1 MTNSS
6 PKLKQSQK
14 TKKASEQRRKHCQA
28 LQQYAERNAETLR
41 EKAKERMRRLRTAH
55 AAQNK
60 SSDRS
65 LADFDYR
72 ERKRRQKYIEN
83 YGGRSYH
90 QFYYPLLEFFGEG
103 NLAGVTIIDETK
115 HCRSKKFKL
124 EITEEYEDAKQRF
137 QLGKKPKCF
146 FYLVREP
153 LAGEKAAIYSLK
165 SAAENALPRTGSF
178 EIVRCK
184 TIAQAVY
191 EWCRWCQDA
200 HLTCDLTYLT
210 NIHRTLQHCSAPP
223 PTPADSAV
231 YVPGSESEEEEVP
244 RATHPTHPTRRW
256 VREVTPDSGGYCVL
270 PDAERP
276 IILPIDNKAAKK
288 LGIGMDGIKAEVG
301 SGTMRIK
308 REGGT
313 ARVKHEG
320 IGADGVKVEA
330 GSGTVRIK
338 RKGGTM
344 RVKCAGGAVG
354 VNRKVE
360 GGMDHEGDG
369 TRLEAGATPSK
380 HRRGV
385 STPVPLFDEDSPP
398 PRSSLR
404 VPSHHTAWSVS
415 SRQPL
420 NTPMPLFEEDSPP
433 TSPRPGASHSI
444 PAASPP
450 SPPSHMTPARVV
462 SAAHAAAASHAPSI
476 AAAAVSHAPSIADAV
491 SRTLATNT
499 DVSRAPSIAAAVSSR
514 TPAVNAAISRSSTT
528 LWGSTSVSN
537 DIFVGDFAGCSSHLP
552 LDKFCLV
559 GFCVD
564 ERFWGQRMG
573 GLESRRKVGGR
584 IECVRVWSCI
594 LQPFQQCVDCSLIPI
609 HCCHW
614 PLLLQFHQQKFFRS
628 MDMAMASMDQN
639 DVVVI
644 VSSAVEM
651 AAAIEKGKK
660 VDRGEDVNMEE

>member
-1 MTNSS
+1 MTTSS

-14 TKKASEQRRKHCQA
+14 TKKASEQRRKRRQA

-41 EKAKERMRRLRTAH
+41 EKAKERMRRLHTAH
-55 AAQNK
+55 TAQNK

-103 NLAGVTIIDETK
+103 NLTGVTIIDETK
-115 HCRSKKFKL
+115 HRRSKKFKL
-124 EITEEYEDAKQRF
+124 EITEEYEDAKRRF
-137 QLGKKPKCF
+137 QLGKKPKHF

-165 SAAENALPRTGSF
+165 SAAENTLPWTGSF

-191 EWCRWCQDA
+191 EWHRWCQDA
-200 HLTCDLTYLT
+200 HLTCDLTYLA
-210 NIHRTLQHCSAPP
+210 NIHRTLQHRSAPP

-231 YVPGSESEEEEVP
+231 YVPGSKSEEEEVL
-244 RATHPTHPTRRW
+244 RATHPTHPTRCW

-270 PDAERP
+270 PDTEHP

-320 IGADGVKVEA
+320 ISADGVKVEV

-338 RKGGTM
+338 RKGSTM
-344 RVKCAGGAVG
+344 CVKRAGGAVG
-354 VNRKVE
+354 VNREVE

-433 TSPRPGASHSI
+433 TLPHPGASRSI

-462 SAAHAAAASHAPSI
+462 PAAHAAAASHAPSI
-476 AAAAVSHAPSIADAV
+476 AAAAVSHAPSITDAV
-491 SRTLATNT
+491 SRTLATNA

-514 TPAVNAAISRSSTT
+514 TPAQQRCGAWN
-528 LWGSTSVSN
+528 GSTSVSN
-537 DIFVGDFAGCSSHLP
+537 NIFVGDFTGCSSHLP

-564 ERFWGQRMG
+564 EWFWGRHVG
-573 GLESRRKVGGR
+573 GLKAGGR
-584 IECVRVWSCI
+584 PGEGSSASVSGAASSSRFSSVSTAPSSRSTVATG
-594 LQPFQQCVDCSLIPI
+594 PFYFNST
-609 HCCHW
+609 
-614 PLLLQFHQQKFFRS
+614 QQKFFRS

-639 DVVVI
+639 NVVVI

>member
-1 MTNSS
+1 MTTSS
-6 PKLKQSQK
+6 LKLKQSQK
-14 TKKASEQRRKHCQA
+14 TKKASEQRRKRRQA
-28 LQQYAERNAETLR
+28 LQQYAERLR
-41 EKAKERMRRLRTAH
+41 AAH

-115 HCRSKKFKL
+115 HRRSKKFKL
-124 EITEEYEDAKQRF
+124 EITEEYEDAKRRF
-137 QLGKKPKCF
+137 QLGKK
-146 FYLVREP
+146 YLGFSASVTYIPGDPQQKMHFPGPEASKLCAARQSHR
-153 LAGEKAAIYSLK
+153 LFTSGAGGATTPT
-165 SAAENALPRTGSF
+165 LPATSPTSPTSTGHRS
-178 EIVRCK
+178 
-184 TIAQAVY
+184 TAVP
-191 EWCRWCQDA
+191 
-200 HLTCDLTYLT
+200 
-210 NIHRTLQHCSAPP
+210 PP

-256 VREVTPDSGGYCVL
+256 VREITPDSGGYCVL
-270 PDAERP
+270 PDTERP

-288 LGIGMDGIKAEVG
+288 IGIDMDGVKAEVG

-308 REGGT
+308 REGST

-338 RKGGTM
+338 RKGGTV
-344 RVKCAGGAVG
+344 RVKRAGGAVG
-354 VNRKVE
+354 VNRGVE
-360 GGMDHEGDG
+360 GGVDREGDG
-369 TRLEAGATPSK
+369 TRHEAGATPSK

-404 VPSHHTAWSVS
+404 
-415 SRQPL
+415 
-420 NTPMPLFEEDSPP
+420 
-433 TSPRPGASHSI
+433 G
-444 PAASPP
+444 PP
-450 SPPSHMTPARVV
+450 SPPSRVTPSRVV
-462 SAAHAAAASHAPSI
+462 FAAHAAAASNSPSVATAAASHAPTI
-476 AAAAVSHAPSIADAV
+476 AAAAVSPAPSVAAAV
-491 SRTLATNT
+491 SRTLAANT
-499 DVSRAPSIAAAVSSR
+499 DVSRAPSIDAAVSSR
-514 TPAVNAAISRSSTT
+514 TPAVNAAISRSRVPNRAAWVNSSNDAVGPGMGAPASSTT
-528 LWGSTSVSN
+528 SSSATSLAVPPISPSMSSVSSISASTSSS
-537 DIFVGDFAGCSSHLP
+537 GAGAWQS
-552 LDKFCLV
+552 
-559 GFCVD
+559 
-564 ERFWGQRMG
+564 
-573 GLESRRKVGGR
+573 LEAGGR
-584 IECVRVWSCI
+584 LGEGLSSSVSGAASSSRFSSVSTAPSSRSTVATG
-594 LQPFQQCVDCSLIPI
+594 PFYFNST
-609 HCCHW
+609 
-614 PLLLQFHQQKFFRS
+614 QQKFFRN

-644 VSSAVEM
+644 VSSATEM

-660 VDRGEDVNMEE
+660 ADHGEDVNMEE

>member
-1 MTNSS
+1 MC
-6 PKLKQSQK
+6 KQIG
-14 TKKASEQRRKHCQA
+14 SELLPELLRHVFKIRMVGDA
-28 LQQYAERNAETLR
+28 LTEFVYVE
-41 EKAKERMRRLRTAH
+41 
-55 AAQNK
+55 
-60 SSDRS
+60 S
-65 LADFDYR
+65 FP
-72 ERKRRQKYIEN
+72 RQKSWMFESGQESTRAAFRFFLPLARSYKVRRCSGPITRF
-83 YGGRSYH
+83 GRSR
-90 QFYYPLLEFFGEG
+90 G
-103 NLAGVTIIDETK
+103 
-115 HCRSKKFKL
+115 
-124 EITEEYEDAKQRF
+124 
-137 QLGKKPKCF
+137 
-146 FYLVREP
+146 
-153 LAGEKAAIYSLK
+153 
-165 SAAENALPRTGSF
+165 
-178 EIVRCK
+178 
-184 TIAQAVY
+184 
-191 EWCRWCQDA
+191 
-200 HLTCDLTYLT
+200 
-210 NIHRTLQHCSAPP
+210 
-223 PTPADSAV
+223 
-231 YVPGSESEEEEVP
+231 
-244 RATHPTHPTRRW
+244 HPTRRW

-276 IILPIDNKAAKK
+276 IILPIDNKAAQK

-308 REGGT
+308 HEGGT

-338 RKGGTM
+338 CKGGTM
-344 RVKCAGGAVG
+344 RVKRAGGAVG
-354 VNRKVE
+354 VNREVE

-433 TSPRPGASHSI
+433 TSPRPGASRSI

-450 SPPSHMTPARVV
+450 SPLSHMTPARVV

-476 AAAAVSHAPSIADAV
+476 AAAAVSHAPSIPDAV
-491 SRTLATNT
+491 SRTLATNA

-514 TPAVNAAISRSSTT
+514 TPAVNAVISRSCAPNRAAWVNSSNDAVGPGMGAPASATT
-528 LWGSTSVSN
+528 SSSATSLAVPPISPSISSVSS
-537 DIFVGDFAGCSSHLP
+537 V
-552 LDKFCLV
+552 
-559 GFCVD
+559 FCVD
-564 ERFWGQRMG
+564 ERFWGRRVG

-584 IECVRVWSCI
+584 IECIRVWSCI

-614 PLLLQFHQQKFFRS
+614 PLLLQFHPAKILLKHYQFFLTSSHFFSR
-628 MDMAMASMDQN
+628 DMAMGSMDQN
-639 DVVVI
+639 DVVDI
-644 VSSAVEM
+644 VSSAAEM

>member
-1 MTNSS
+1 MTTSS

-14 TKKASEQRRKHCQA
+14 TKKASEQRRKRRQA

-41 EKAKERMRRLRTAH
+41 EKAKERMRRLRAAQ

-115 HCRSKKFKL
+115 HRRSKKFKL
-124 EITEEYEDAKQRF
+124 EITEEYEDAKRRF
-137 QLGKKPKCF
+137 QLGKKPKHF

-191 EWCRWCQDA
+191 EWRRWCQDT
-200 HLTCDLTYLT
+200 HLTCDLTYLA
-210 NIHRTLQHCSAPP
+210 NIHQTPQHRSAPP

-231 YVPGSESEEEEVP
+231 YVPGSESESEEVP

-288 LGIGMDGIKAEVG
+288 LGIGMDGIKAE
-301 SGTMRIK
+301 
-308 REGGT
+308 
-313 ARVKHEG
+313 HEG

-344 RVKCAGGAVG
+344 RVKRAGGAVG
-354 VNRKVE
+354 VNREVE

-369 TRLEAGATPSK
+369 TRLEAGATPAIRTS
-380 HRRGV
+380 V
-385 STPVPLFDEDSPP
+385 LLLL
-398 PRSSLR
+398 RSGLRILGHLLADYSLSIFA
-404 VPSHHTAWSVS
+404 VLSALSDGQGS
-415 SRQPL
+415 
-420 NTPMPLFEEDSPP
+420 N
-433 TSPRPGASHSI
+433 GASSASGNSYTGPFFPNSRHLVVVGGAFASYNSI
-444 PAASPP
+444 VTVPPDYPRLPLGSIDIRIEIRLDTTNISVPGMYTKSAVQAACRARPEIASKQNTTRGEAPF
-450 SPPSHMTPARVV
+450 SGCTRRESNVPAR
-462 SAAHAAAASHAPSI
+462 
-476 AAAAVSHAPSIADAV
+476 
-491 SRTLATNT
+491 R
-499 DVSRAPSIAAAVSSR
+499 
-514 TPAVNAAISRSSTT
+514 
-528 LWGSTSVSN
+528 
-537 DIFVGDFAGCSSHLP
+537 
-552 LDKFCLV
+552 
-559 GFCVD
+559 
-564 ERFWGQRMG
+564 
-573 GLESRRKVGGR
+573 
-584 IECVRVWSCI
+584 
-594 LQPFQQCVDCSLIPI
+594 
-609 HCCHW
+609 
-614 PLLLQFHQQKFFRS
+614 
-628 MDMAMASMDQN
+628 
-639 DVVVI
+639 
-644 VSSAVEM
+644 
-651 AAAIEKGKK
+651 
-660 VDRGEDVNMEE
+660 

>member
-1 MTNSS
+1 MTTSS
-6 PKLKQSQK
+6 LKLKQSQK
-14 TKKASEQRRKHCQA
+14 TKKASEQRRKRRQA

-41 EKAKERMRRLRTAH
+41 EKAKERMRRLRAAH

-115 HCRSKKFKL
+115 HRRSKKFKL
-124 EITEEYEDAKQRF
+124 EITEEYEDAKRRF
-137 QLGKKPKCF
+137 QLGKKPKRF

-191 EWCRWCQDA
+191 EWRRWCHDA
-200 HLTCDLTYLT
+200 HLTCDLTYLA
-210 NIHRTLQHCSAPP
+210 NIHRTPQHRSAPP

-256 VREVTPDSGGYCVL
+256 VREITPDSGGYCVL
-270 PDAERP
+270 PDTERP

-288 LGIGMDGIKAEVG
+288 LGIDMDGVKAEVG

-308 REGGT
+308 REGST

-320 IGADGVKVEA
+320 IGADGVKVEV

-338 RKGGTM
+338 RKGGT
-344 RVKCAGGAVG
+344 GGVD
-354 VNRKVE
+354 R
-360 GGMDHEGDG
+360 EGDG
-369 TRLEAGATPSK
+369 TRHEAGATPSK

-404 VPSHHTAWSVS
+404 VPSNHTTWSVS
-415 SRQPL
+415 SHQPL
-420 NTPMPLFEEDSPP
+420 NTPIPLFEEDSPP
-433 TSPRPGASHSI
+433 NSPRPGASRSV

-450 SPPSHMTPARVV
+450 SPPSRVTPSRVV
-462 SAAHAAAASHAPSI
+462 FAAHAAAASNSPSVATAAASHAPTI
-476 AAAAVSHAPSIADAV
+476 AAAAVSPAPSVACCCLTHTCREHRCFACPFHRCCRLITHTCRECRDLEVLCAQPRCLGQFQQRCCGAW
-491 SRTLATNT
+491 N
-499 DVSRAPSIAAAVSSR
+499 
-514 TPAVNAAISRSSTT
+514 
-528 LWGSTSVSN
+528 GSTSVIN

-552 LDKFCLV
+552 LDEFCLV
-559 GFCVD
+559 DFCID
-564 ERFWGQRMG
+564 KQLWGRRMAELG
-573 GLESRRKVGGR
+573 SRRKVGGR
-584 IECVRVWSCI
+584 IE
-594 LQPFQQCVDCSLIPI
+594 L
-609 HCCHW
+609 
-614 PLLLQFHQQKFFRS
+614 QKFFRN

-644 VSSAVEM
+644 VSSATEM

-660 VDRGEDVNMEE
+660 ADHGEDVNMEE